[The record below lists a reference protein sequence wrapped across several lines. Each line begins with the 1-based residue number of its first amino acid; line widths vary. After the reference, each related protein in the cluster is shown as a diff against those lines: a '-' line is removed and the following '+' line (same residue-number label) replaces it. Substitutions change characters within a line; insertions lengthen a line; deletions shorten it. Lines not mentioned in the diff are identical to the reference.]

1 MLEQLLVE
9 HGAPTLAKLKVGNL
23 IQTVVHD
30 DAAFEEERLRLAR
43 VLAPKGVSL
52 TVLRKS
58 DGHALVYLYR
68 PKALKKL
75 LACPLIQNF
84 LQKEGYEHCTLGSAM
99 ATLRRRLTGAG
110 DFPHEIGIFLGYPLD
125 DVTSFIDQGGQNCAL
140 CGCWKVYHNVC
151 QAQKTFRQFD
161 RCREVYTR
169 LYRNGW
175 SMERL
180 TVAA

>member
-43 VLAPKGVSL
+43 MLAPKGVSL
-52 TVLRKS
+52 TILRKS

-84 LQKEGYEHCTLGSAM
+84 LQKEGYEIFHF
-99 ATLRRRLTGAG
+99 TG
-110 DFPHEIGIFLGYPLD
+110 
-125 DVTSFIDQGGQNCAL
+125 
-140 CGCWKVYHNVC
+140 
-151 QAQKTFRQFD
+151 
-161 RCREVYTR
+161 REV
-169 LYRNGW
+169 NNNP
-175 SMERL
+175 MK
-180 TVAA
+180 AALDCLSCLAGKKPFQMFCPDVQRVFAGTGQGMCRTCVGAAAVL